1 MRMAFC
7 LFTFVIT
14 FIKIIPLF
22 SSMTAAAAI
31 LILTAVVHTASILG
45 TTAILT
51 THCRTWTWTTWL
63 RTMTAASCARTI
75 RVLISGI
82 TTWTTTPS
90 ILIYHNS
97 LCVAFVAVTF
107 SCVHLLPPLID
118 EIIDLTLLY
127 ATYTFCS

>member
-22 SSMTAAAAI
+22 SSMTAAATI

-51 THCRTWTWTTWL
+51 AHCRTWAWATRLW
-63 RTMTAASCARTI
+63 TMTAASCARTI

-97 LCVAFVAVTF
+97 LSIAFVAVTF
-107 SCVHLLPPLID
+107 SCIHLLPPLIA
-118 EIIDLTLLY
+118 EIINLTLLY
-127 ATYTFCS
+127 ATYIFCS

>member
-1 MRMAFC
+1 MAFC

-22 SSMTAAAAI
+22 SSMTTAATI
-31 LILTAVVHTASILG
+31 FILTAIVHTASILG

-51 THCRTWTWTTWL
+51 AHCRTWAWATRLW
-63 RTMTAASCARTI
+63 TMTAASCARTI

-97 LCVAFVAVTF
+97 LSIAFVAVTF
-107 SCVHLLPPLID
+107 SCIHLLPPLIA
-118 EIIDLTLLY
+118 EIINLTLLY
-127 ATYTFCS
+127 ATYIFCS

>member
-1 MRMAFC
+1 MAFC

-22 SSMTAAAAI
+22 SSMTAAATI

-51 THCRTWTWTTWL
+51 AHCRTWAWATRLW
-63 RTMTAASCARTI
+63 TMTAASCARTI

-97 LCVAFVAVTF
+97 LSIAFVAVTF
-107 SCVHLLPPLID
+107 SCIHLLPPLIA
-118 EIIDLTLLY
+118 EIINLTLLY
-127 ATYTFCS
+127 ATYIFCS

>member
-1 MRMAFC
+1 MASC
-7 LFTFVIT
+7 LFTVVIT
-14 FIKIIPLF
+14 FIKIVPLF
-22 SSMTAAAAI
+22 SSMTAAATI
-31 LILTAVVHTASILG
+31 FILTAIVHTASILG
-45 TTAILT
+45 TTAIFT
-51 THCRTWTWTTWL
+51 AHCRTWAWATWF
-63 RTMTAASCARTI
+63 RTMTAASCARAI

-97 LCVAFVAVTF
+97 LSIAFVAVTF
-107 SCVHLLPPLID
+107 SCIHLLPPLIA

>member
-22 SSMTAAAAI
+22 SSMTTAATI
-31 LILTAVVHTASILG
+31 FILTAIVHTASILG

-51 THCRTWTWTTWL
+51 AHCRTWAWATRLW
-63 RTMTAASCARTI
+63 TMTAASCARTI

-97 LCVAFVAVTF
+97 LSIAFVAVTF
-107 SCVHLLPPLID
+107 SCIHLLPPLIA
-118 EIIDLTLLY
+118 EIINLTLLY
-127 ATYTFCS
+127 ATYIFCS

>member
-1 MRMAFC
+1 MAFC

-22 SSMTAAAAI
+22 SSMTTAATI
-31 LILTAVVHTASILG
+31 FILTAIVHTASILG

-51 THCRTWTWTTWL
+51 AHCRTWALATRLW
-63 RTMTAASCARTI
+63 TMTAASCARTI

-97 LCVAFVAVTF
+97 LSIAFVAVTF
-107 SCVHLLPPLID
+107 SCIHLLPPLIA
-118 EIIDLTLLY
+118 EIINLTLLY
-127 ATYTFCS
+127 ATYIFCS